1 MKQRLIFIIL
11 AIVFFALTP
20 RSVFAQGMKLELAD
34 PAQQIAV
41 GDTFQVKLLIN
52 TGGVD
57 TINADALLLFESAK
71 VAITDVVT
79 ENFYTYF
86 SHVPLS
92 GNPNQYLIS
101 SWEESVAHAKSSTAD
116 TPIGILSVK
125 ANAVGSTTLSF
136 VCTPG
141 TEADSNINRASDSQD
156 ILSGCSGLTPLTLTI
171 GTGGTNP
178 TPTTAG
184 GGNPTAVPTAPGGN
198 GPTSVP
204 VPTST
209 PTPTFTPTP
218 TSTPRPTATPIPTSA
233 AGPTVA
239 VLPRA
244 GAAETT
250 VMGMGMAALLL
261 TVGAVLF
268 ML

>member
-1 MKQRLIFIIL
+1 MVTIAF
-11 AIVFFALTP
+11 LTVMP
-20 RSVFAQGMKLELAD
+20 RSAFAQSMKLELAN
-34 PAQQIAV
+34 PSQQISV
-41 GDTFQVKLLIN
+41 GDTFQVRLLIN

-101 SWEESVAHAKSSTAD
+101 SWEESIAHAKSSTSD

-125 ANAVGSTTLSF
+125 ANAVGSTTFSF

-156 ILSGCSGLTPLTLTI
+156 ILSGCSGLTPLTLSI
-171 GTGGTNP
+171 GTGGGGSP
-178 TPTTAG
+178 TPTTG
-184 GGNPTAVPTAPGGN
+184 GGVNPTAVPTVPGGN
-198 GPTSVP
+198 RPVSTP
-204 VPTST
+204 VPTS
-209 PTPTFTPTP
+209 TPTP

-233 AGPTVA
+233 AVPTVA
-239 VLPRA
+239 ELPRA
-244 GAAETT
+244 GAVETT
-250 VMGMGMAALLL
+250 MMGMGMAALLL